1 MVSQKQKIC
10 ILHHTGM
17 FGGGTKSFIDISKM
31 LKDNFEVIACIPED
45 SKKLAEILVKDGIR
59 VQYIKT
65 KFPTFPIYSGG
76 SNIFSRTM
84 FKEILNWLNI
94 DRFCKEINSIN
105 PDIVIFNSIIT
116 VISAIKLNRSIKKIC
131 FIRETVINNFAKK
144 FFSNILNKYFAA
156 TCFLAEAEKDKL
168 KLNKPKTVVIPDC
181 MPHDDIKL
189 EKVET
194 AKKKLEIKNDDFCI
208 LYMGGDNLIKGPF
221 VILEAMKQLKK
232 GYKLIFIGGM
242 SESVLSMKSILK
254 TLFSVKHTLRK
265 IRLKR
270 AYDNIKNENNVI
282 YIGYK
287 HDISDY
293 MNAADVVVFPS
304 VCVHQ
309 PRPCIEA
316 GYYKKPVII
325 SDYEETKEY
334 FIDGYNALT
343 FKPGNSKELANKIRL
358 LSCDK
363 ELREHIGI
371 NNYNESIEK
380 HNFESVNRK
389 LEEFLTESVIL

>member
-1 MVSQKQKIC
+1 MSQKQRIC

-84 FKEILNWLNI
+84 FNEILNWKNI
-94 DRFCKEINSIN
+94 GKFCEEINSLK
-105 PDIVIFNSIIT
+105 PDVVIFNSIVTI
-116 VISAIKLNRSIKKIC
+116 VSAAKLNKSIRKIC
-131 FIRETVINNFAKK
+131 FIRETIVSSIAKK
-144 FFSNILNKYFAA
+144 VFGSILNKYFIAA
-156 TCFLAEAEKDKL
+156 CFLAKAEEKKFKL
-168 KLNKPKTVVIPDC
+168 DNVKTIIIPDC
-181 MPHDDIKL
+181 VPENDIK
-189 EKVET
+189 VEESLT
-194 AKKKLEIKNDDFCI
+194 VRNRLNIRNDDFCVF
-208 LYMGGDNLIKGPF
+208 YMGGGNLIKGPY
-221 VILEAMKQLKK
+221 VILEAMKQLGK
-232 GYKLIFIGGM
+232 GYTAFIAGDFPEVRVGIKDILKH
-242 SESVLSMKSILK
+242 VLSVEYTYRKLRLRKAYKSI
-254 TLFSVKHTLRK
+254 VN
-265 IRLKR
+265 
-270 AYDNIKNENNVI
+270 DENIVL
-282 YIGYK
+282 IGYK

-334 FIDGYNALT
+334 FIDGHNALT
-343 FKPGNSKELANKIRL
+343 FKPGDSKELANKIKL
-358 LSCDK
+358 LNYDK
-363 ELREHIGI
+363 ELRERMGG
-371 NNYNESIEK
+371 NNYNESMGK
-380 HNFESVNRK
+380 HNFEAINRK
-389 LEEFLTESVIL
+389 LEEFLSESIY

>member
-1 MVSQKQKIC
+1 MSQKQRIC

-17 FGGGTKSFIDISKM
+17 FGGGTKSFIDIAKM
-31 LKDNFEVIACIPED
+31 LKDNFEVIACIPKG
-45 SKKLAEILVKDGIR
+45 SKKLAEILVKDSIR
-59 VQYIKT
+59 VQYINT

-94 DRFCKEINSIN
+94 DRFCKEINSLN
-105 PDIVIFNSIIT
+105 PDIVIFNSIVT
-116 VISAIKLNRSIKKIC
+116 VISAIKLNSSIKKIC
-131 FIRETVINNFAKK
+131 FIRETIISNIAKK
-144 FFSNILNKYFAA
+144 IFSIILNKYFAA
-156 TCFLAEAEKDKL
+156 ACFLAKAEKDKL
-168 KLNKPKTVVIPDC
+168 KLYKSKTVIIPDC
-181 MPHDDIKL
+181 MPYVDIKL
-189 EKVET
+189 ESVET
-194 AKKKLEIKNDDFCI
+194 AKKKLEIKNDEFCI

-343 FKPGNSKELANKIRL
+343 FKPGDSKELANKIRL
-358 LSCDK
+358 LRYDK
-363 ELREHIGI
+363 ELRERMGG
-371 NNYNESIEK
+371 NNYNESMGK
-380 HNFESVNRK
+380 HNFEAINRK
-389 LEEFLTESVIL
+389 LEEFLSESIY